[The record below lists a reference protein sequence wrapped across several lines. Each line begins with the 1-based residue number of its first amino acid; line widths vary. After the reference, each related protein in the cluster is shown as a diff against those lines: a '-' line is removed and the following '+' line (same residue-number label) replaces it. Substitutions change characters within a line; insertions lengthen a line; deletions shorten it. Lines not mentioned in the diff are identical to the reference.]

1 MEKIRYL
8 SLFSGIEAWSCAVK
22 DMPEYEPVAFCE
34 IEEFQSAVLKKHF
47 PNVPNYGDI
56 RNLDGRQF
64 RGVVDLI
71 VGGSPCQDWS
81 CAGKRAGLGGD
92 RSVLALEYI
101 RILEE
106 VRPRWIVFENVPG
119 LLSCNSGADF
129 QLLLQ
134 KMDELW
140 YSCAWTI
147 LDSQYQ
153 FLAQRRRRVFLVGH
167 TGADWLSSAKVL
179 LEPESMCR
187 NPPTRRQAGKE
198 DTGRSQEGSR
208 NSGVSGTLC
217 ASGAGLDRPSA
228 SGNQLDYLV
237 QDVVPIDYSSYH
249 LDDGDRGFGIGNSSN
264 PAYVLRG
271 DRHCAEA
278 VTEREVDSSQD
289 VYPIQT
295 QNAMHNSDAPA
306 GGIGIGAKNGPTQT
320 MRADGKPP
328 AVGIID
334 EPKYVVR
341 RIVPEEAEALQG
353 FPRGWT
359 DIEWKGKSAP
369 DTLRYKSLGNSMS
382 VNVMRYIAER
392 ILAADQELSG

>member
-8 SLFSGIEAWSCAVK
+8 SLFSGIEAWSCAVS

-56 RNLDGRQF
+56 RKLDGRQF
-64 RGVVDLI
+64 RGVVDLV

-81 CAGKRAGLGGD
+81 CAGKRAGLEGD

-134 KMDELW
+134 KMDELG
-140 YSCAWTI
+140 YSCSWTI

-187 NPPTRRQAGKE
+187 NPPTRRKAGQK
-198 DTGRSQEGSR
+198 DTGRTQEGAR

-237 QDVVPIDYSSYH
+237 QDVMGSRERVVCDPICGALCARDYKS
-249 LDDGDRGFGIGNSSN
+249 
-264 PAYVLRG
+264 
-271 DRHCAEA
+271 
-278 VTEREVDSSQD
+278 VTST
-289 VYPIQT
+289 I
-295 QNAMHNSDAPA
+295 
-306 GGIGIGAKNGPTQT
+306 
-320 MRADGKPP
+320 DGKLV
-328 AVGIID
+328 AV
-334 EPKYVVR
+334 E
-341 RIVPEEAEALQG
+341 
-353 FPRGWT
+353 T
-359 DIEWKGKSAP
+359 S
-369 DTLRYKSLGNSMS
+369 S
-382 VNVMRYIAER
+382 ER
-392 ILAADQELSG
+392 